1 VIGETVSH
9 YRILSKLGGGGMGV
23 VYEAEDTRLGR
34 HVAVKFLPEETRSRP
49 DVLER
54 FKREAQA
61 ASALNHPHICVLYDI
76 GEHDGRPFI
85 VMERMQG
92 ETLKHVLAGKPLPTE
107 RILEL
112 GSQVADALEAAHA
125 AGIVHRDIKPAN
137 VFVTEHGEAKLLDFG
152 LAKVGAPGTP
162 SSDSSM
168 PTAPP
173 EEQLT
178 SAGSTLG
185 TVAYMSPE
193 QAKGRVLDARS
204 DLFSLGVLLYE
215 MATGRL
221 PFPGESPAEVFKS
234 ILADEPP
241 PPTSL
246 NPALPPD
253 LERVILRALEKDR
266 ALRYQHASDLRAEL
280 KRLLRDTS
288 SSRVSGQVSAARVSG
303 ASPAVPT
310 RRLALWIGAGVVAVA
325 LIAGGVWLAR
335 RGGSAGPAATA
346 EKRIAVLPFENQGA
360 PEDGYFADGMTE
372 EVRSKLA
379 SLPGLAV
386 IAGASA
392 RQYKGST
399 KSPREIAKELEAR
412 YLLTAQ
418 VRWQKTGDVS
428 RVRVTPELVEVSGEG
443 APTTRWQQ
451 AFDADLKDVFE
462 VQGRIATQVA
472 QALQVA
478 LGAKEQGQL
487 GERPTSNLA
496 AWDAYLK
503 GREIG
508 DSGSDAAT
516 QRRAAEQFEQAVALD
531 PEFTLAWV
539 HLAVARSLAY
549 SNGVKSPELAKAAR
563 EAAERAH
570 ALAPDRPEAHYAL
583 GYYRRL
589 VERDLPRAAEVF
601 QEGLGSAPDDVNLLQ
616 GLGAALMEQGRLE
629 DALVPLRR
637 AQALDPRSRRAA
649 LALGDTYWFLRRPRE
664 AREAYDRALAI
675 VPTHLTTISRKVSTY
690 LQEGDLEGARRVVAT
705 VPPQVEPTAL
715 VAVIATDLF
724 PSTPLVLDD
733 SQRDL
738 LLRLTPAAFGD
749 NRAAWAG
756 ILAHE
761 YVSRGE
767 AMKARQYWEQERE
780 ELAKQ
785 IAATPNDGSL
795 HAYLGLAL
803 AYLGRGAEAVRE
815 GERGVALTPVEK
827 DAFNGPFVL
836 ETLMQIQ
843 LALGNHDRALD
854 VLERMLNAP
863 GVYTRAWA
871 RIDPDLKPLHGSPR
885 FEKLTKG

>member
-1 VIGETVSH
+1 VIGETISH

-34 HVAVKFLPEETRSRP
+34 HVALKFLPDETASRP

-54 FKREAQA
+54 FKREAQV
-61 ASALNHPHICVLYDI
+61 ASALNHPHICVLHDI
-76 GEHDGRPFI
+76 GEHNGRPFI

-92 ETLKHVLAGKPLPTE
+92 ETLKHVLAGKPLPTD

-137 VFVTEHGEAKLLDFG
+137 VFVTDHGEAKVLDFG
-152 LAKVGAPGTP
+152 LAKVGTPGTP

-168 PTAPP
+168 PTAHP

-193 QAKGRVLDARS
+193 QARGRVLDARS

-221 PFPGESPAEVFKS
+221 PFEGESPADIFKS
-234 ILADEPP
+234 ILADEPAA
-241 PPTSL
+241 PTSL
-246 NPALPPD
+246 NPSLPQKLD
-253 LERVILRALEKDR
+253 EIVVKALEKDR
-266 ALRYQHASDLRAEL
+266 ALRYQHASDLRADL

-288 SSRVSGQVSAARVSG
+288 SSRVSGAVSAARVSG
-303 ASPAVPT
+303 VAAAVPT
-310 RRLALWIGAGVVAVA
+310 RRLPLWIGGGALAVA

-335 RGGSAGPAATA
+335 RGAGSAGPAAA
-346 EKRIAVLPFENQGA
+346 GEKRIAVLPFVNQGA
-360 PEDGYFADGMTE
+360 PEDGYFADGMTD

-386 IAGASA
+386 IAGASTS
-392 RQYKGST
+392 QYKDTT
-399 KSPREIAKELEAR
+399 KSPREIAKELDAH
-412 YLLTAQ
+412 YLLSAK
-418 VRWQKTGDVS
+418 VLWDKRGDVS
-428 RVRVTPELVEVSGEG
+428 RIRVTPELVEVSGEG

-472 QALQVA
+472 QALEVA

-503 GREIG
+503 GREID
-508 DSGSDAAT
+508 DSGNDAAT
-516 QRRAAEQFEQAVALD
+516 TRRAAAQFEQAVALD
-531 PEFTLAWV
+531 PKFTLGWV
-539 HLAVARSLAY
+539 GLSLARSLAY
-549 SNGVKSPELAKAAR
+549 ANGVKTPELAKAAL
-563 EAAERAH
+563 EAAERAR
-570 ALAPDRPEAHYAL
+570 ALAPERPESSYAL
-583 GYYRRL
+583 GSYRRL
-589 VERDLPRAAEVF
+589 VENELAQAADVF
-601 QEGLGSAPDDVNLLQ
+601 RQGLRIAPDNVDLLRNL
-616 GLGAALMEQGRLE
+616 GFSLMEQGQLE
-629 DALVPLRR
+629 EALEPMRR
-637 AQALDPRSRRAA
+637 AQALDPRSPRASIG
-649 LALGDTYWFLRRPRE
+649 LGDVYSWLRRPRE

-675 VPTHLTTISRKVSTY
+675 VPTHLSSINRKVQTY
-690 LQEGDLEGARRVVAT
+690 LQEGDVAGARGVVT
-705 VPPQVEPTAL
+705 TMPPQVGPTAL
-715 VAVIATDLF
+715 VAQLASF
-724 PSTPLVLDD
+724 APLVLDA

-749 NRAAWAG
+749 DRAAWALS
-756 ILAHE
+756 LAQE
-761 YVSRGE
+761 YEWRGE
-767 AMKARQYWEQERE
+767 ATRARPYWEQARE

-785 IAATPNDGSL
+785 IAAAPDQPAL
-795 HAYLGLAL
+795 HGLLGLAL
-803 AYLGRGAEAVRE
+803 AHVGRGGDAVRE
-815 GERGVALTPVEK
+815 SERGVALAPVEK
-827 DAFNGPFVL
+827 DAWNAANVL
-836 ETLMQIQ
+836 DSLMRIH
-843 LALGNHDRALD
+843 LTLGNNEKALD
-854 VLERMLNAP
+854 ALQRLLNAP
-863 GVYTRAWA
+863 GTYTRAWA
-871 RIDPDLKPLHGSPR
+871 RIDPDLKPLHGNPR